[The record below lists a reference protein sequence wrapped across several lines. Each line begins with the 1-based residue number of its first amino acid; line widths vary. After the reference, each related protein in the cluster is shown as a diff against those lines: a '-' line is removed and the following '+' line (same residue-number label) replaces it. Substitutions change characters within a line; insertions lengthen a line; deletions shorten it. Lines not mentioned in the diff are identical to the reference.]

1 MMENMNLYSIPN
13 AEYLQILSIEAGP
26 VATNG
31 YMLMDM
37 QSQSAIIIDAP
48 HESVKVFESYAVEK
62 ELKISALWLTHT
74 HWDHTADAEL
84 CAKKGMD
91 ILVHPLDAYR
101 LLDQAAHTVWPLPF
115 KLGNVQYTGIIEQGD
130 ILTCGDWTCEVLH
143 TPGHTEGGVCFV
155 DLKHSCIFAGDTLFA
170 GSIGRTDLPGGDM
183 DTLLASIKKS
193 LLNLPEDMIVF
204 PGHGPLT
211 TIGDEQENNP
221 FLQ

>member
-1 MMENMNLYSIPN
+1 MEQMNLYSIPN
-13 AEYLQILSIEAGP
+13 AEYLQILRIEAGP

-37 QSQSAIIIDAP
+37 QQKTAIIIDAP
-48 HESVKVFESYAVEK
+48 YQSIQLFETYAQEK
-62 ELKISALWLTHT
+62 DVTITALWLTHT

-84 CAKKGMD
+84 CAEKGWD

-115 KLGNVQYTGIIEQGD
+115 TLNNVQHTVIIEHGD
-130 ILTCGDWTCEVLH
+130 MLICGDWKCEVIH

-155 DLKHSCIFAGDTLFA
+155 DHSHSCIFAGDTVFA

-183 DTLLASIKKS
+183 ETLLSSIKNI
-193 LLNLPEDMIVF
+193 LLKLPEDMIVF

-211 TIGDEQENNP
+211 TIGDEKESNP